1 MLLFRGVQNSFTD
14 CLDSLIFSP
23 AGSSTRSARVSIF
36 DSSVASTVKRLQSMA
51 KLGENLF
58 DVKMQIHELQI
69 QQEKYEKDAS
79 LRMQS
84 SCSDA
89 DLAPYFQRCN
99 ELKIQQVALQKSERT
114 IMATLSSIE
123 SQANIQ
129 QIKKILSYTVSTH
142 QMSQDLG
149 VEDSTTEQLL
159 EDFNNVSTSIE
170 QEKSILN
177 GLDAHISELRED
189 PVLLDNDIRSN
200 PAFLTWKKELEM
212 TQSAA
217 QLNSQITDSKNSTA
231 ASGALARVGNSLMS
245 AA

>member
-1 MLLFRGVQNSFTD
+1 
-14 CLDSLIFSP
+14 
-23 AGSSTRSARVSIF
+23 
-36 DSSVASTVKRLQSMA
+36 MA

-58 DVKMQIHELQI
+58 DVKIQIQELCL
-69 QQEKYEKDAS
+69 QQEKYERDAL
-79 LRMQS
+79 LRMDEAH
-84 SCSDA
+84 SDA

-99 ELKIQQVALQKSERT
+99 ELKIQQVALRKSERT
-114 IMATLSSIE
+114 IMATISSIE

-149 VEDSTTEQLL
+149 VDESCTEQLL

-189 PVLLDNDIRSN
+189 PILADNDIRSN
-200 PAFLTWKKELEM
+200 PAFQKW
-212 TQSAA
+212 
-217 QLNSQITDSKNSTA
+217 KNSLVSSQESSQPEAGLVRQNSRHNQEMAVATA
-231 ASGALARVGNSLMS
+231 
-245 AA
+245 